1 MFSYFNAFCHI
12 NRCISPFNHYLFHL
26 DAYDKID
33 FSDMTAIDSLY
44 FPNNV
49 ISEIGRIE

>member
-1 MFSYFNAFCHI
+1 MFSLFHAFLHSSW
-12 NRCISPFNHYLFHL
+12 RLHFLSYYLFHL

-33 FSDMTAIDSLY
+33 FSDMTAIDNLY